1 VAAGYVVAEVA
12 DVLVLV
18 AIVDA
23 ASEDEL
29 VTVLP
34 LYGRPNVEL
43 IA

>member
-1 VAAGYVVAEVA
+1 
-12 DVLVLV
+12 VLVGTV
-18 AIVDA
+18 EM